1 MKRNNRGMMCYCL
14 FLTALLC
21 FVIVIAASIG
31 SAKIGPLNSLKII
44 CLKVPV
50 IRTLIDMEG
59 MNSAYETIIFQVR
72 LPRILLSGLVG
83 SGLALTGATFQG
95 LFRNP
100 LADPHI
106 LGVSSGASF
115 GATIGILS
123 GVGLTFGGIGV
134 IGTFA
139 FTGAL
144 VTVFL
149 VYHLSFIGGRIKT
162 TSILLTG
169 TAVSTMLSAFVS
181 LLMTFSEDDIEK
193 VYMWTLGSFTSAT
206 WSKIRFLLPLVL
218 ICGIGIVLYGQEL
231 NLILTG
237 EEVAESLGVNTA
249 RVKKLLIVISSLL
262 VAGCVSVSGIIGF
275 VGLIIPHCIRLIV
288 GPDHRKLLPLSILG
302 GAIFMI
308 FSDTIART
316 VAAPTEIP
324 VGVITSIF
332 GGPYFIYLLY
342 RSQKET
348 EGKA

>member
-1 MKRNNRGMMCYCL
+1 MKRNKEGIGFYYIVLGLLL
-14 FLTALLC
+14 FAI
-21 FVIVIAASIG
+21 IVIAASIG
-31 SAKIGPLNSLKII
+31 SANIGPLQSLKII
-44 CLKVPV
+44 ATRIPFVGKVVDVGELNP
-50 IRTLIDMEG
+50 
-59 MNSAYETIIFQVR
+59 AYETIVFEVR

-83 SGLALTGATFQG
+83 GGLAVTGATFQG
-95 LFRNP
+95 LFQNP

-115 GATIGILS
+115 GATIAILG
-123 GVGLTFGGIGV
+123 GVGLSLGGMNAIGAL
-134 IGTFA
+134 A
-139 FTGAL
+139 FVGAL
-144 VTVFL
+144 VTVFV
-149 VYHLSFIGGRIKT
+149 VYHLSFLGGRVKT

-181 LLMTFSEDDIEK
+181 LLMTFHQQKIDQ
-193 VYMWTLGSFTSAT
+193 VYMWTLGSFTSSS
-206 WSKIRFLLPLVL
+206 WSKILYLLPIV
-218 ICGIGIVLYGQEL
+218 IVCSAGILCFGQEL

-249 RVKKLLIVISSLL
+249 RVKKILIVLCSLL

-275 VGLIIPHCIRLIV
+275 VGLIIPHCIRLVV
-288 GPDHRKLLPLSILG
+288 GPDNKRVLPLSILG
-302 GAIFMI
+302 GAIWMI

-332 GGPYFIYLLY
+332 GGPYFVYLLY
-342 RSQKET
+342 RNQKEA